1 MPVTVS
7 PDPCTL
13 ESKATNKHL
22 PITHSMTQAKE
33 QVKVAISGN
42 IDEKTLARRELRKL
56 LKQRR
61 SAILP
66 ADKSQWD
73 SKIAQNL
80 SCFIQEYQPQRLAV
94 YWPIQS
100 EPDLIA
106 CFEQLHHAGIALAL
120 PIVVGPAQ
128 ALKFV
133 AWVPGQEMELDS
145 FGIPM
150 PKQREDA
157 LEPDYVLAPCV
168 GFNTSLFRLGYGGGF
183 YDRTFAQLSKAKR
196 IGIAYELSRTEFE
209 PDQFDL
215 ALDYILT
222 ETQRYSQGT

>member
-1 MPVTVS
+1 M
-7 PDPCTL
+7 
-13 ESKATNKHL
+13 
-22 PITHSMTQAKE
+22 
-33 QVKVAISGN
+33 AISGN

-66 ADKSQWD
+66 AAKSQWD
-73 SKIAQNL
+73 SQIAHKL
-80 SCFIQEYQPQRLAV
+80 SSLIRECKPQCLAV

-100 EPDLIA
+100 EPNLIA

-133 AWVPGQEMELDS
+133 AWIPGQEMELDC

-150 PKQREDA
+150 PKQREIA

-168 GFNTSLFRLGYGGGF
+168 GFNPSLFRLGYGGGF

-196 IGIAYELSRTEFE
+196 IGIAYELSHTEFE

-222 ETQRYSQGT
+222 ETQLYAQQT

>member
-1 MPVTVS
+1 
-7 PDPCTL
+7 
-13 ESKATNKHL
+13 
-22 PITHSMTQAKE
+22 MTQAKG

-42 IDEKTLARRELRKL
+42 TDEKTIARRDLRKL

-66 ADKSQWD
+66 ADKSRWD
-73 SKIAQNL
+73 KQIAHNL
-80 SCFIQEYQPQRLAV
+80 ISFVGEFKPQCLAV
-94 YWPIQS
+94 YWPIHS

-106 CFEQLHHAGIALAL
+106 CFEQLHNTGIALAL

-133 AWVPGQEMELDS
+133 AWTPGQEMEVDS

-150 PKQREDA
+150 PKQREVA
-157 LEPDYVLAPCV
+157 LEPDYVVAPCV
-168 GFNTSLFRLGYGGGF
+168 GFNSSLFRLGYGGGF
-183 YDRTFAQLSKAKR
+183 YDRTFAQLGKTKR
-196 IGIAYELSRTEFE
+196 IGIAYELSRAEFE
-209 PDQFDL
+209 PDRFDL

-222 ETQRYSQGT
+222 ETQQYLQQS